1 MVAATK
7 LSTIMKNKMTTTKKK
22 NLPMREPVEL
32 AFKPNVSQRDIDAA
46 VDKAISKYQKN
57 N

>member
-1 MVAATK
+1 
-7 LSTIMKNKMTTTKKK
+7 MTTTKKK